1 MTRAKTMLNCVNVS
15 GLTFVFD
22 NARDIDL
29 ARIRFAATQETNS
42 TETASQQDTSGVYF
56 ISGTLDPKD
65 SDGAYKL
72 LQQALD
78 DRPFAVYGRFKN
90 TESGGEAEWQLTNV
104 RFDHVAPGR
113 LSGWTFH
120 AQASKR

>member
-1 MTRAKTMLNCVNVS
+1 MLYCVNVS
-15 GLTFVFD
+15 DLTFVFD
-22 NARDIDL
+22 SARDIDL
-29 ARIRFAATQETNS
+29 AKIRFTATQEENS
-42 TETASQQDTSGVYF
+42 AQTASQQGASGVYF

-78 DRPFAVYGRFKN
+78 DRPFAVCGRFRN
-90 TESGGEAEWQLTNV
+90 TESGDEAEWQLTNV

-113 LSGWTFH
+113 LSDWTFH